1 MAPRTEVVMANWNR
15 QLTLGACAL
24 AFLATGCGGTASPQG
39 SAPAESG
46 GARSF
51 VTVANGPVSVL
62 PQTLLRASDL
72 PTTASPKVRGRGQTP
87 VPGAAVQAGDVRPA
101 PAFTGLQAPI
111 SWGTRFDGIGI
122 GLGSFTSGWMPPD
135 TTGAVGRNHYVQ
147 MVNASYAVFD
157 KVTGALMAGPF
168 DIQSLFKN
176 LPDPKGSD
184 LCRTNNDGD
193 PSIVYDHL
201 DDRWVLTQFAWT
213 DDPAKGFFECVAVSK
228 TPDPTG
234 EYWAYSFR
242 YETLFVD
249 YPKVALWPDA
259 YFATYALFDKPGPKG
274 TFVGARICALDRK
287 AMLNGNTARSVC
299 LPDRPWEEGLLL
311 TATLDGKTPPPTGS
325 PAFAYGLGGDGKYLR
340 LYRIRLNWDPS
351 ARIELEGAPV
361 ELPVETFSSGVCTK
375 ELGWPFCVP
384 QPGTTTKLDAM
395 PGRPMDRFAYRNF
408 DTHQSLVANHTVGA
422 SGPAGVRWYEIR
434 DPSGTPV
441 VHQQG
446 TVMPN
451 ADYRWMGS
459 IAMDKFG
466 NMAVGYSVGSASMA
480 PGIAVS
486 GRLSKDA
493 LGTMPQ
499 GETILQ
505 VGSGVQDGTDP
516 KVDYTRWGDYSS
528 MTVDPVDECT
538 FYYTNEYLKT
548 TGGLN
553 WSTKVGKFSFPG
565 CGQPADFSISAT
577 PASMSLTQGGSSQ
590 SVISTTKV
598 GSASTVSIAATISP
612 SPTGIT
618 ATLDKTFVAAGE
630 SATLTVTTSSSASAG
645 SYTVTVTG
653 TGPDGAPAHTT
664 PVTLVV
670 AAAPSGGGGCSST
683 GGAEGSILPL
693 LALILVRRRRGRA

>member
-1 MAPRTEVVMANWNR
+1 MANGNPKF
-15 QLTLGACAL
+15 TLGAWAL

-39 SAPAESG
+39 SAPAESS

-87 VPGAAVQAGDVRPA
+87 VPGAVFQDGDVRST

-111 SWGTRFDGIGI
+111 PFSTPFDGIGV
-122 GLGSFTSGWMPPD
+122 GLGNFTSRWMPPD

-147 MVNASYAVFD
+147 MVNVSYAVFD
-157 KVTGALMAGPF
+157 KVTGALLAGPF

-176 LPDPKGSD
+176 LPDPTNSD

-193 PSIVYDHL
+193 PAIVYDHIA
-201 DDRWVLTQFAWT
+201 DRWVLTQFAWT
-213 DDPAKGFFECVAVSK
+213 KDIAKGFFECVAVSK
-228 TPDPTG
+228 TPDPRG

-259 YFATYALFDKPGPKG
+259 YYATYAIYDKPGSTG
-274 TFVGARICALDRK
+274 NLVGARICALDRK
-287 AMLNGNTARSVC
+287 AMLNGSTARSVC
-299 LPDRPWEEGLLL
+299 LPDRPASEGLLL
-311 TATLDGKTPPPTGS
+311 TATLEGNTPPPTGS
-325 PAFAYGLGGDGKYLR
+325 PAFAYGLGGDGKYLN

-351 ARIELEGAPV
+351 ASIQLEGARV
-361 ELPVETFSSGVCTK
+361 ELPVETFSSLVCT
-375 ELGWPFCVP
+375 EALGWPNCVP
-384 QPGTTTKLDAM
+384 QPGTSTKLDAM

-446 TVMPN
+446 TVTPD
-451 ADYRWMGS
+451 ATYRWMGS

-486 GRLSKDA
+486 GRLSTDPP
-493 LGTMPQ
+493 GTMPQ

-505 VGSGVQDGTDP
+505 AGSGVQTGTDP
-516 KVDYTRWGDYSS
+516 EVDYTRWGDYSS

-548 TGGLN
+548 TGGNN
-553 WSTKVGKFSFPG
+553 WSTKIGKFSFPG
-565 CGQPADFSISAT
+565 CGQPPDFSITAT
-577 PASMSLTQGGSSQ
+577 PASMSITQGGSAQ
-590 SVISTTKV
+590 SAISTKQV

-612 SPTGIT
+612 SGTGIT

-653 TGPDGAPAHTT
+653 TGPDGAPVRTT

-693 LALILVRRRRGRA
+693 LALILLRRRRL

>member
-1 MAPRTEVVMANWNR
+1 MAPRTEVVMANGNR

-24 AFLATGCGGTASPQG
+24 AFLTTACGGAASPQG
-39 SAPAESG
+39 SAPAERG
-46 GARSF
+46 GAGSF
-51 VTVANGPVSVL
+51 VTVADGPVKS
-62 PQTLLRASDL
+62 RE
-72 PTTASPKVRGRGQTP
+72 RGRTP
-87 VPGAAVQAGDVRPA
+87 VPGAAVQAGDVRPT
-101 PAFTGLQAPI
+101 PAFTGLQTPI
-111 SWGTRFDGIGI
+111 PFGTPFDGIGV
-122 GLGSFTSGWMPPD
+122 GLENYTPTWFPPD
-135 TTGAVGRNHYVQ
+135 TTGAVGKNHYVQ

-157 KVTGALMAGPF
+157 KVTGAKLKGPIS
-168 DIQSLFKN
+168 IQDLFQD
-176 LPDPKGSD
+176 LPDPTGKD
-184 LCRTNNDGD
+184 LCRTDGSGD
-193 PSIVYDHL
+193 PSILYDHL
-201 DDRWVLTQFAWT
+201 ADRWVLTQFAWT
-213 DDPAKGFFECVAVSK
+213 DVVANGFFECVAVSK

-234 EYWAYSFR
+234 DWWPYSFR
-242 YETLFVD
+242 HDNRFID
-249 YPKVALWPDA
+249 YPKVALWTDT
-259 YFATYALFDKPGPKG
+259 YFVTYALYDKPGKEG
-274 TFVGARICALDRK
+274 KFVGARICALDQR
-287 AMLNGNTARSVC
+287 AMLNGNRPVREVC
-299 LPDRPWEEGLLL
+299 LPDRPLEEGLLL
-311 TATLDGKTPPPTGS
+311 TATLDGMTAPPKGS
-325 PAFAYGLGGDGKYLR
+325 PAFAYGLGGDGTYLN
-340 LYRIRLNWDPS
+340 LYRIRVNWDPS
-351 ARIELEGAPV
+351 ASIQLEGAPV
-361 ELPVETFSSGVCTK
+361 ALPVETFSSLVCT
-375 ELGWPFCVP
+375 EALGWPNCVP
-384 QPGTTTKLDAM
+384 QPGTSTKLDAM

-441 VHQQG
+441 VYQQG
-446 TVMPN
+446 TVTPD
-451 ADYRWMGS
+451 ATYRWMGS

-480 PGIAVS
+480 PSIAVS
-486 GRLSKDA
+486 GRLSKDT

-505 VGSGVQDGTDP
+505 AGSGVQAGTNP

-538 FYYTNEYLKT
+538 FYYTNEYLRT
-548 TGGLN
+548 TGGVN

-577 PASMSLTQGGSSQ
+577 PASMSITQGGSSQ

-612 SPTGIT
+612 SGTGIT

-630 SATLTVTTSSSASAG
+630 SATLTVTTSSSATAG

-653 TGPDGAPAHTT
+653 TGPDGAPVHTT

-693 LALILVRRRRGRA
+693 LALLLLRRQPCRGRSRRR